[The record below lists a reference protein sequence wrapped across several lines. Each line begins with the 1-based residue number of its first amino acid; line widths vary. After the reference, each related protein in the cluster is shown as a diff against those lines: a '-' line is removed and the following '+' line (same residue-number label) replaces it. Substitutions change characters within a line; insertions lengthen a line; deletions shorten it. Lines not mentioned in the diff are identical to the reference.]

1 MEFTKQLFTYNDI
14 SIEVNISLED
24 KSIWLSQKD
33 MGILFGK
40 ARPTISRTIKKIY
53 DENILDKGSTFSKY
67 APTFAKNEKV
77 ETASNNI
84 FLNIYSLP
92 LILEVGRRLK
102 SPIVSIFE
110 SWCNDILNPQ
120 IIEQPSN
127 IIKFDNGM
135 ISLDVRV
142 EPSEKEVYLSQN
154 QIAILFGTSQP
165 NISMHITNIMDEGEL
180 DFDSVHKDFL
190 YTAQDGKQYLVTYY
204 NLDVILAVGYRVK
217 SNEARQFRRWASNI
231 LESYLTNGYV
241 LDKDRLINR
250 DECFF

>member
-1 MEFTKQLFTYNDI
+1 MEFIKQTFTYNDI
-14 SIEVNISLED
+14 SIEVNVSIED
-24 KSIWLSQKD
+24 KSIWLSISD
-33 MGILFGK
+33 MAILYSR
-40 ARPTISRTIKKIY
+40 ARSTINDHINKIIGRY
-53 DENILDKGSTFSKY
+53 DGRYVGF
-67 APTFAKNEKV
+67 
-77 ETASNNI
+77 SNNSVTRPIKI
-84 FLNIYSLP
+84 FALP
-92 LILEVGRRLK
+92 IVLEVGRRLK
-102 SPIVSIFE
+102 SPIVDVFE
-110 SWCNDILNPQ
+110 ERCNDILNPQ

-231 LESYLTNGYV
+231 LESYF
-241 LDKDRLINR
+241 I
-250 DECFF
+250 